1 MHNRSGQGESAMA
14 NRYVKEVEAG
24 LREAATGVDPAKRDE
39 RAHFMKTKMPM
50 LGLTVPQQ
58 RAVFKSGF
66 SFSGEALG
74 TQLPIWD
81 QVWREATLHEAKM
94 MPVFYINSL
103 KPKPEVG
110 DIWPV
115 TKGWADSL
123 NCWDQS
129 DELSKHYAGLLEAAP
144 RTVMPVLEEWNRD
157 ADPWKRRQSLVSLF
171 CYAQLRQKCPPVGT
185 VLRLVKALLHDE
197 DYYVQKG
204 LGWTLRE
211 SFNTYPDKTFAFL
224 IRHARDI
231 APAAFHAAT
240 EKLTREQKAEVKAA
254 RKGR

>member
-1 MHNRSGQGESAMA
+1 MTA
-14 NRYVKEVEAG
+14 NRYVEEVEDR
-24 LREAATGVDPAKRDE
+24 LRHAAADVDPAKRDE

-58 RAVFKSGF
+58 RAVFKQGF
-66 SFSGEALG
+66 SFSGEALDR
-74 TQLPIWD
+74 QLPIWD
-81 QVWREATLHEAKM
+81 RVWRGACLHEAKM
-94 MPVFYINSL
+94 QPVFYINGL
-103 KPKPEVG
+103 KPKPSVD

-115 TKGWADSL
+115 TRGWADSL

-144 RTVMPVLEEWNRD
+144 ATVMPVLEAWNGD

-171 CYAQLRQKCPPVGT
+171 CYAQLRRKCPPVGT
-185 VLRLVKALLHDE
+185 VLRLVTALLHDE

-211 SFNTYPDKTFAFL
+211 SFNTYPEKTFAFL
-224 IRHARDI
+224 IRHARVI
-231 APAAFHAAT
+231 APAAFQAAT
-240 EKLTREQKAEVKAA
+240 EKLTPEQKAEVKAA